1 MGTMEKRFVAE
12 AVMKFAVSRREA
24 AALLDISTSTFDE
37 WVRRGWMP
45 KGVKVGAL
53 RRWDTGEVRACWHA
67 LQERASELE
76 EDDADA
82 ENPFDR
88 AIG

>member
-1 MGTMEKRFVAE
+1 MGTLEKRPVVDAPH
-12 AVMKFAVSRREA
+12 KFAVSRREA
-24 AALLDISTSTFDE
+24 AALLDISMSTFDE
-37 WVRRGWMP
+37 WVRRGRMP

-53 RRWDTGEVRACWHA
+53 RRWDTGEVRTCWHA
-67 LQERASELE
+67 LQESALELE
-76 EDDADA
+76 EDDADG